1 MKKNTKVIRL
11 NEEDLARII
20 EKVIEEQKPPLLKLP
35 IRNGGDSQAFVKVE
49 NGKKYIY
56 LESEMFPGKTTK
68 IGPVIADHL
77 KDKEKFMI
85 INQNGK
91 LIGNGKEIVLIRK

>member
-1 MKKNTKVIRL
+1 MKKNTKVVRL

-20 EKVIEEQKPPLLKLP
+20 ERVIEEQRPPLLKIP

-56 LESEMFPGKTTK
+56 LESEMNPGKTTK

-77 KDKEKFMI
+77 KDKERFMV

-91 LIGNGKEIVLIRK
+91 LIGKGKEIVIIRK